1 MMESQATLLGIA
13 NITCGVVFI
22 LVSVPLVAKKVPMNR
37 LYGFR
42 LSQAFESDENWY
54 AINRYGG
61 KQCIAWSVPLIC
73 IGTLYFVF
81 PMNEFQNPIQSG
93 LLAVAPILLCMGAAI
108 GKTVL
113 FARNLSRG
121 GDS

>member
-1 MMESQATLLGIA
+1 MMESQATLFGIA
-13 NITCGVVFI
+13 NITCGVMFI
-22 LVSVPLVAKKVPMNR
+22 LVSIPLVAKKVPMNR

-81 PMNEFQNPIQSG
+81 PINEFENPIQNG
-93 LLAVAPILLCMGAAI
+93 LLAIAPIVLCMGAAI

-113 FARNLSRG
+113 FARNLNGG